1 MKLLCI
7 SNGHGED
14 GIAVRILKQLRSRPG
29 APSLA
34 ALPIVG
40 EGRAFEKAGIAIHGP
55 TQAMPSGGFI
65 YMDRSQLWRDLQGGL
80 VGLTLAQ
87 LKTARDWA
95 KGGGKILAVGDVV
108 PLAIA
113 WQSGAEYSFIGTAKS
128 EYSLRDEQRRLPGRP
143 FTDGWSGSVYVPWER
158 WLMAHRRCQEV
169 FVRDQLTADFL
180 QKRGVQARYPGNPMM
195 DDLETRADKLA
206 QLTATFAP
214 APAVLT
220 LALLPGSR
228 APEAFDNWQR
238 MVAAIAAVTDTF
250 GDRQVRLLAALAPA
264 LNLAAFKD
272 VLLDAGWQ
280 PVAGTYPTFQRP
292 GPQGN
297 SAVLVLTTDAFAEC
311 LHLADAALAT
321 AGTATEQA
329 VGLGKPVITWPGPGP
344 QFTYAFA
351 EAQSRLLGPSV
362 LLLRQPSE
370 AGAALQ
376 TCLADGPRLQLIAEN
391 GRRRMGL
398 PGAASA
404 IATVL
409 HQHYTQPP
417 YSGAA
422 PGAIPG
428 AT

>member
-14 GIAVRILKQLRSRPG
+14 GIAVRILKQLRQLPG
-29 APSLA
+29 APALA

-40 EGRAFEKAGIAIHGP
+40 EGRAYEKAGIPIQGP

-65 YMDRSQLWRDLQGGL
+65 YMDRQELVRDLQGGL

-87 LKTARDWA
+87 LKTARQWA
-95 KGGGKILAVGDVV
+95 KSGGKILAVGDIV

-113 WQSGAEYSFIGTAKS
+113 WQSGAEYSFVGTAKS
-128 EYSLRDEQRRLPGRP
+128 EYYIRDEARRLPDRP
-143 FTDGWSGSVYVPWER
+143 VLEGWSGSVYVPWER
-158 WLMAHRRCQEV
+158 WLMARPRCRGV
-169 FVRDQLTADFL
+169 FVRDQITAATL
-180 QKRGVQARYPGNPMM
+180 QNLGVPACYPGNPMM
-195 DDLETRADKLA
+195 DELETRADKLTR
-206 QLTATFAP
+206 LTATFPDAP
-214 APAVLT
+214 ARLT

-238 MVAAIAAVTDTF
+238 MVGAIASVMETF
-250 GDRQVRLLAALAPA
+250 GDRQIRLLAALAPS

-280 PVAGTYPTFQRP
+280 PVPGEYPTFRR
-292 GPQGN
+292 GRGW
-297 SAVLVLTTDAFAEC
+297 LVLTTNAFAEC

-321 AGTATEQA
+321 AGTAAEQA
-329 VGLGKPVITWPGPGP
+329 VGLGKPVITFPGPGP

-362 LLLRQPSE
+362 ILLEQPAE
-370 AGAALQ
+370 AGLALQ
-376 TCLADGPRLQLIAEN
+376 TCLANGPRLQQIAEN

-398 PGAASA
+398 PGAAGA
-404 IATVL
+404 IAKAL
-409 HQHYTQPP
+409 HQHYAEPP
-417 YSGAA
+417 YSSAA
-422 PGAIPG
+422 SW

>member
-14 GIAVRILKQLRSRPG
+14 GIAVRILKQLRSLPG
-29 APSLA
+29 APTLA

-40 EGRAFEKAGIAIHGP
+40 EGRAYEKAGIAIQGQ

-87 LKTARDWA
+87 LKTARQWA
-95 KGGGKILAVGDVV
+95 KSGGKILAVGDIV

-113 WQSGAEYSFIGTAKS
+113 WQSGAEYSFVGTAKS
-128 EYSLRDEQRRLPGRP
+128 EYSLRDERGRLPGRP
-143 FTDGWSGSVYVPWER
+143 PTDGWSGSVYVPWER
-158 WLMAHRRCQEV
+158 WLMAHSRCRGV
-169 FVRDQLTADFL
+169 FARDQLTADLL
-180 QKRGVQARYPGNPMM
+180 QKKGVPALYPGNPMM
-195 DDLETRADKLA
+195 DDLGTSADKLA
-206 QLTATFAP
+206 RLTATFPP
-214 APAVLT
+214 APARLT

-238 MVAAIAAVTDTF
+238 MVGAIASVMQTF
-250 GDRQVRLLAALAPA
+250 GDRQIRLLAALAPS

-272 VLLDAGWQ
+272 ILLEAGWQ
-280 PVAGTYPTFQRP
+280 PVAGEYLTFQ
-292 GPQGN
+292 QGN
-297 SAVLVLTTDAFAEC
+297 GVLALTTNAFAEC

-329 VGLGKPVITWPGPGP
+329 VGLGKPVVTFPGPGP

-362 LLLRQPSE
+362 MLLSQPSE
-370 AGAALQ
+370 VGAALQ
-376 TCLADGPRLQLIAEN
+376 ACLADGPRLQYIAEN
-391 GRRRMGL
+391 GRRRMGQ
-398 PGAASA
+398 PGAAGA
-404 IATVL
+404 IAKAL
-409 HQHYTQPP
+409 HQHYAGPP
-417 YSGAA
+417 YSD
-422 PGAIPG
+422 
-428 AT
+428 ATSWAT

>member
-14 GIAVRILKQLRSRPG
+14 GIAVRILKQLRSLPG
-29 APSLA
+29 APTLA

-40 EGRAFEKAGIAIHGP
+40 EGRAYEKAGIAIQGP

-87 LKTARDWA
+87 LKTARQWA
-95 KGGGKILAVGDVV
+95 KSGGKILAVGDVV

-128 EYSLRDEQRRLPGRP
+128 EYSLRDEGGRLPGRP
-143 FTDGWSGSVYVPWER
+143 PTDGWSGSVYVPWER
-158 WLMAHRRCQEV
+158 WLMAHPRCRGV
-169 FVRDQLTADFL
+169 FARDQLTADYL
-180 QKRGVQARYPGNPMM
+180 QKRGVPACYPGNPMM
-195 DDLETRADKLA
+195 DDLDTSADKLA
-206 QLTATFAP
+206 RLTATFAP
-214 APAVLT
+214 APARLT

-238 MVAAIAAVTDTF
+238 MVGAIASVMETF
-250 GDRQVRLLAALAPA
+250 GDRQIRLLAALAPA

-280 PVAGTYPTFQRP
+280 PGPGEYPTFQR
-292 GPQGN
+292 GN
-297 SAVLVLTTDAFAEC
+297 GVVVLTTNAFAEC
-311 LHLADAALAT
+311 LHLADAAIAT

-329 VGLGKPVITWPGPGP
+329 VGLGKPVVTFPGPGP

-351 EAQSRLLGPSV
+351 EAQSRLLGPSI
-362 LLLRQPSE
+362 LLLSQPNE

-376 TCLADGPRLQLIAEN
+376 ACLANGPRLQHIAEN
-391 GRRRMGL
+391 GRRRMGQ
-398 PGAASA
+398 PGAAGA
-404 IATVL
+404 IAKAL
-409 HQHYTQPP
+409 HRHYAEPP
-417 YSGAA
+417 YSDAA
-422 PGAIPG
+422 SW

>member
-14 GIAVRILKQLRSRPG
+14 GIAVRILKQLRQLPG
-29 APSLA
+29 SPTLA

-40 EGRAFEKAGIAIHGP
+40 EGRAYEKAGIPIQGP

-65 YMDRSQLWRDLQGGL
+65 YMDRHELVRDLRGGL

-87 LKTARDWA
+87 LKTARQWA
-95 KGGGKILAVGDVV
+95 QGGGKILAVGDIV

-128 EYSLRDEQRRLPGRP
+128 EYYIRDETHRLPGRP
-143 FTDGWSGSVYVPWER
+143 FLEGWSGSVYVPWER
-158 WLMAHRRCQEV
+158 WLMARPRCQSV
-169 FVRDQLTADFL
+169 FVRDRLTADTL
-180 QKRGVQARYPGNPMM
+180 QTLGVPALYPGNPMM
-195 DDLETRADKLA
+195 DGLETRADKLA
-206 QLTATFAP
+206 KLTAVFSSAP
-214 APAVLT
+214 ARIT

-228 APEAFDNWQR
+228 APEAFENWQR
-238 MVAAIAAVTDTF
+238 IVSAIASVMETF
-250 GDRQVRLLAALAPA
+250 GDRQIRLLAALAPA

-280 PVAGTYPTFQRP
+280 PVAGEYPTFQR
-292 GPQGN
+292 GN
-297 SAVLVLTTDAFAEC
+297 GVLVLTTDAFVES

-329 VGLGKPVITWPGPGP
+329 VGLGKPVITLPGSGP

-362 LLLRQPSE
+362 ILLSDPRTV
-370 AGAALQ
+370 GGVLQ
-376 TCLADGPRLQLIAEN
+376 ACLADGPRLQQIAEN
-391 GRRRMGL
+391 GRRRMGR
-398 PGAASA
+398 PGAAA
-404 IATVL
+404 TIAKAL
-409 HQHYTQPP
+409 HQQYAKPP
-417 YSGAA
+417 YSDAA
-422 PGAIPG
+422 W

>member
-14 GIAVRILKQLRSRPG
+14 GIAVRVLKQLRQLPG
-29 APSLA
+29 SPSLA

-40 EGRAFEKAGIAIHGP
+40 EGRAYEKAGIPIQGP

-65 YMDRSQLWRDLQGGL
+65 YMDRYQLWRDLQGGL

-87 LKTARDWA
+87 LRTARQWA
-95 KGGGKILAVGDVV
+95 KGGGKILAVGDIV

-128 EYSLRDEQRRLPGRP
+128 EYYIRDERHRLPGRP
-143 FTDGWSGSVYVPWER
+143 VLEGWSGSVYVPWER
-158 WLMAHRRCQEV
+158 WLMARPNCRGV
-169 FVRDQLTADFL
+169 FLRDQITTDTLRKL
-180 QKRGVQARYPGNPMM
+180 GVPAYYPGNPMM
-195 DDLETRADKLA
+195 DELNTRADKLA
-206 QLTATFAP
+206 QVTASFAP
-214 APAVLT
+214 ADSVLT

-238 MVAAIAAVTDTF
+238 MVEAIASVMETF
-250 GDRQVRLLAALAPA
+250 GDRQIRLLAALSPA

-272 VLLDAGWQ
+272 LLLEAGWQ
-280 PVAGTYPTFQRP
+280 PIPGNYPTLQR
-292 GPQGN
+292 GN
-297 SAVLVLTTDAFAEC
+297 GVLVLTTDAFAEC

-329 VGLGKPVITWPGPGP
+329 VGLGKPVVTFPGPGP

-351 EAQSRLLGPSV
+351 EAQSRLLGPSI
-362 LLLRQPSE
+362 LLLQDPKE
-370 AGAALQ
+370 AGAALKD
-376 TCLADGPRLQLIAEN
+376 CLADGPRLQRIAEN

-398 PGAASA
+398 PGAAGA
-404 IATVL
+404 IAKAL
-409 HQHYTQPP
+409 HQHYIEPP
-417 YSGAA
+417 YSD
-422 PGAIPG
+422 
-428 AT
+428 ATSWAT

>member
-14 GIAVRILKQLRSRPG
+14 GIAVRILKQLRSLPG
-29 APSLA
+29 APALA

-40 EGRAFEKAGIAIHGP
+40 EGRAYEKAGIALQGP

-65 YMDRSQLWRDLQGGL
+65 YMDRYQLWRDLRGGL

-87 LKTARDWA
+87 LKTARQWA
-95 KGGGKILAVGDVV
+95 QSGGKILAVGDIV

-113 WQSGAEYSFIGTAKS
+113 WQSGADYFFIGTAKS
-128 EYSLRDEQRRLPGRP
+128 EYYLRNEAGRLPGRP
-143 FTDGWSGSVYVPWER
+143 PLEGWSGSVYVPWER
-158 WLMAHRRCQEV
+158 WLMAHPRCRGA
-169 FVRDQLTADFL
+169 FVRDQLTADLL
-180 QKRGVQARYPGNPMM
+180 QKRGVPACYPGNPMM
-195 DDLETRADKLA
+195 DDLDTSADRLA
-206 QLTATFAP
+206 QLTAIVAP
-214 APAVLT
+214 ADSVLT

-238 MVAAIAAVTDTF
+238 MVGAIAAVMESF
-250 GDRQVRLLAALAPA
+250 GDRQVRLLAALAPS

-272 VLLDAGWQ
+272 VLLDAGWL
-280 PVAGTYPTFQRP
+280 PGPGEYPTFYR
-292 GPQGN
+292 GN
-297 SAVLVLTTDAFAEC
+297 GVVVLTTNAFAEC

-329 VGLGKPVITWPGPGP
+329 VGLGKPVVTFPGPGP

-351 EAQSRLLGPSV
+351 EAQSRLLGPSII
-362 LLLRQPSE
+362 LLNQPGE

-376 TCLADGPRLQLIAEN
+376 ACLADGPRLQRIAEN

-398 PGAASA
+398 PGAAGA
-404 IATVL
+404 IAKAL
-409 HQHYTQPP
+409 HQHYGTSA
-417 YSGAA
+417 YSAA
-422 PGAIPG
+422 TDWAL
-428 AT
+428 

>member
-14 GIAVRILKQLRSRPG
+14 GIAVRILKQLRKLPG
-29 APSLA
+29 SPSLA

-40 EGRAFEKAGIAIHGP
+40 EGRAYEKAGIQIQGP

-65 YMDRSQLWRDLQGGL
+65 YMDRQELVRDLQGGL

-87 LKTARDWA
+87 LKAARQWA
-95 KGGGKILAVGDVV
+95 SSGGKILAVGDIV

-128 EYSLRDEQRRLPGRP
+128 EYYIRDEAHRLPGRP
-143 FTDGWSGSVYVPWER
+143 LLEGWSGSVYVPWER
-158 WLMAHRRCQEV
+158 WLMAHPRCQRV
-169 FVRDQLTADFL
+169 FLRDQLTANTL
-180 QKRGVQARYPGNPMM
+180 QKLGVPALYPGNPMM
-195 DDLETRADKLA
+195 DELETRADTLA
-206 QLTATFAP
+206 KLTATFPP
-214 APAVLT
+214 APARLS

-238 MVAAIAAVTDTF
+238 MVSAIASVMETF

-280 PVAGTYPTFQRP
+280 PVLGEYPMFQR
-292 GPQGN
+292 GN
-297 SAVLVLTTDAFAEC
+297 GVLVLTTNAFAEC
-311 LHLADAALAT
+311 LHLADAAIAT

-329 VGLGKPVITWPGPGP
+329 VGLGKPVVTFPGPGP

-351 EAQSRLLGPSV
+351 EAQSRLLGPSI
-362 LLLRQPSE
+362 LLLDDPQQT
-370 AGAALQ
+370 GAALQ
-376 TCLADGPRLQLIAEN
+376 NCLADGPRLQQITEN
-391 GRRRMGL
+391 GRRRMGP
-398 PGAASA
+398 PGAAGA
-404 IATVL
+404 IAQIL
-409 HQHYTQPP
+409 HQHYARPP
-417 YSGAA
+417 YSD
-422 PGAIPG
+422 
-428 AT
+428 ATSWAT

>member
-14 GIAVRILKQLRSRPG
+14 GIAVRILKQLRQLPG

-40 EGRAFEKAGIAIHGP
+40 EGRAYEKACIPVYGP

-65 YMDRSQLWRDLQGGL
+65 YMDRHELLRDLQGGL

-87 LKTARDWA
+87 LRAVRQWA
-95 KGGGKILAVGDVV
+95 KSGGKILAVGDIV

-113 WQSGAEYSFIGTAKS
+113 WQSGADYSFVGTAKS
-128 EYSLRDEQRRLPGRP
+128 EYSLRDETGRLPGRP
-143 FTDGWSGSVYVPWER
+143 PTDGWSGSVYVPWER
-158 WLMAHRRCQEV
+158 WLMAHPRCQKV
-169 FVRDQLTADFL
+169 FARDQLTADFL
-180 QKRGVQARYPGNPMM
+180 QKKGVPARYPGNPMM
-195 DDLETRADKLA
+195 DDLETSADKLA

-214 APAVLT
+214 APALLT

-228 APEAFDNWQR
+228 APEVFDNWQR
-238 MVAAIAAVTDTF
+238 MVTAIASVMETF
-250 GDRQVRLLAALAPA
+250 GDRQIRLLAALTPA

-280 PVAGTYPTFQRP
+280 PVTGQYPTFQKEN
-292 GPQGN
+292 G
-297 SAVLVLTTDAFAEC
+297 VLVLTTNAFAEC
-311 LHLADAALAT
+311 LHLADAVLAT

-329 VGLGKPVITWPGPGP
+329 VGLGKPVVTFSGPGP
-344 QFTYAFA
+344 QFTYTFA
-351 EAQSRLLGPSV
+351 ESQSRLLGPSV
-362 LLLRQPSE
+362 MLLSQPSE
-370 AGAALQ
+370 AGAALRD
-376 TCLADGPRLQLIAEN
+376 CLADAPRLQQIAEN
-391 GRRRMGL
+391 GRRRMGP

-404 IATVL
+404 IAQAL
-409 HQHYTQPP
+409 HEQYAQPP
-417 YSGAA
+417 YSGATSL
-422 PGAIPG
+422 

>member
-14 GIAVRILKQLRSRPG
+14 GIAVRILKQLRQLPG

-65 YMDRSQLWRDLQGGL
+65 YMDRSQLWRDVQGGL

-87 LKTARDWA
+87 LKTARQWA
-95 KGGGKILAVGDVV
+95 KSGGKILAVGDVV
-108 PLAIA
+108 PLVIA
-113 WQSGAEYSFIGTAKS
+113 WQSGADYSFVGTAKS
-128 EYSLRDEQRRLPGRP
+128 EYSLRDERGRLPGRP
-143 FTDGWSGSVYVPWER
+143 PTDGWSGSVYVPWER
-158 WLMAHRRCQEV
+158 WLMARPRCQGV
-169 FVRDQLTADFL
+169 FARDQLTADIL
-180 QKRGVQARYPGNPMM
+180 QKKGVPAIYPGNPMM
-195 DDLETRADKLA
+195 DDLETSADKLA
-206 QLTATFAP
+206 RLTATVAP
-214 APAVLT
+214 APARLT

-238 MVAAIAAVTDTF
+238 MVSAIASVMETF
-250 GDRQVRLLAALAPA
+250 GDRQVRLLAALAPS

-280 PVAGTYPTFQRP
+280 PVAGEYPTFQRL
-292 GPQGN
+292 GPDGN
-297 SAVLVLTTDAFAEC
+297 SGVLVLTTDAFAEC

-329 VGLGKPVITWPGPGP
+329 VGLGKPVVTFPGPGP

-351 EAQSRLLGPSV
+351 EAQLRLLGPSV
-362 LLLRQPSE
+362 MLLSQPDQS
-370 AGAALQ
+370 GAALRD
-376 TCLADGPRLQLIAEN
+376 CLADGPRLQRIAEN
-391 GRRRMGL
+391 GRRRMGQ
-398 PGAASA
+398 PGAAGA
-404 IATVL
+404 IAKVL
-409 HQHYTQPP
+409 HQHYAEPP
-417 YSGAA
+417 YSDAA
-422 PGAIPG
+422 SW

>member
-14 GIAVRILKQLRSRPG
+14 GIAVRILKQLRQLPG

-40 EGRAFEKAGIAIHGP
+40 EGRAFEKAGIAIQGP

-65 YMDRSQLWRDLQGGL
+65 YMDRHELVRDLQGGL

-87 LKTARDWA
+87 LKTARQWA
-95 KGGGKILAVGDVV
+95 KSGGKILAVGDIV

-113 WQSGAEYSFIGTAKS
+113 WQSGAEYSFVGTAKS
-128 EYSLRDEQRRLPGRP
+128 EYYLRDEVHRLPGRP
-143 FTDGWSGSVYVPWER
+143 PLEGWSGSVYVPWER
-158 WLMAHRRCQEV
+158 WMMARPRCQGV
-169 FVRDQLTADFL
+169 FVRDQLTADRL
-180 QKRGVQARYPGNPMM
+180 QRHGVPARYPGNPMM
-195 DDLETRADKLA
+195 DELGTRADRLA
-206 QLTATFAP
+206 QLTAMFPSAP
-214 APAVLT
+214 AHLT

-238 MVAAIAAVTDTF
+238 MVGAIASVLETF
-250 GDRQVRLLAALAPA
+250 GDRQIRLLAALAPA

-272 VLLDAGWQ
+272 VLLEAGWQ
-280 PVAGTYPTFQRP
+280 PIPGDYPSFQRQN
-292 GPQGN
+292 GL
-297 SAVLVLTTDAFAEC
+297 LVLTTNAFAES

-329 VGLGKPVITWPGPGP
+329 VGLGKPVVTFPGPGP

-351 EAQSRLLGPSV
+351 ESQSRLLGPSV
-362 LLLRQPSE
+362 ILLDRPDQ

-376 TCLADGPRLQLIAEN
+376 SCLADGPQLQQIAEN

-398 PGAASA
+398 PGASGA
-404 IATVL
+404 IAKVL
-409 HQHYTQPP
+409 HQHYASPP
-417 YSGAA
+417 YSDAA
-422 PGAIPG
+422 W

>member
-14 GIAVRILKQLRSRPG
+14 GIAVRVLKQLRQLPG
-29 APSLA
+29 SPSLA

-40 EGRAFEKAGIAIHGP
+40 EGRAYEKAGIPIQGP

-65 YMDRSQLWRDLQGGL
+65 YMDRHELLRDLQGGL

-87 LKTARDWA
+87 LKTARQWA
-95 KGGGKILAVGDVV
+95 KSGGKILAVGDIV

-128 EYSLRDEQRRLPGRP
+128 EYYIRDEHHRLPGRP
-143 FTDGWSGSVYVPWER
+143 LLEGWSGSVYVPWER
-158 WLMAHRRCQEV
+158 WLMARPRCQGV
-169 FVRDQLTADFL
+169 FLRDQLTADTL
-180 QKRGVQARYPGNPMM
+180 RSLGVPAHYPGNPMM
-195 DDLETRADKLA
+195 DELETRAEKLT
-206 QLTATFAP
+206 QITATFPP
-214 APAVLT
+214 APARLT

-238 MVAAIAAVTDTF
+238 MVEAIASVMETF
-250 GDRQVRLLAALAPA
+250 GDRQIRLLAALAPS

-280 PVAGTYPTFQRP
+280 PVAGEYPTFQR
-292 GPQGN
+292 GN
-297 SAVLVLTTDAFAEC
+297 GMLVLTTNAFAEC

-329 VGLGKPVITWPGPGP
+329 VGLGKPVVTFPGSGP

-351 EAQSRLLGPSV
+351 EAQSRLLGPSI
-362 LLLRQPSE
+362 LLLSQPSE

-376 TCLADGPRLQLIAEN
+376 RCLADAPRLQQIAEN
-391 GRRRMGL
+391 GRRRMGP
-398 PGAASA
+398 PGAAGA
-404 IATVL
+404 IAEAL
-409 HQHYTQPP
+409 HQHYAQPP
-417 YSGAA
+417 YSDATSWAA
-422 PGAIPG
+422 
-428 AT
+428 

>member
-14 GIAVRILKQLRSRPG
+14 GIAVRILKQLRQLPG

-40 EGRAFEKAGIAIHGP
+40 EGRAYEKAGIAIHGP

-65 YMDRSQLWRDLQGGL
+65 YMDRDQLWRDVRGGL

-87 LKTARDWA
+87 LKTARQWA
-95 KGGGKILAVGDVV
+95 KSGGKILAVGDIV

-128 EYSLRDEQRRLPGRP
+128 EYYLRDETQRLPGRP
-143 FTDGWSGSVYVPWER
+143 PLEGWSGSVYVPWER
-158 WLMAHRRCQEV
+158 WLMAHPRCQGV
-169 FVRDQLTADFL
+169 FARDQLTTDFL
-180 QKRGVQARYPGNPMM
+180 QRKGVPALYPGNPMM

-206 QLTATFAP
+206 RLTATFAP

-238 MVAAIAAVTDTF
+238 MIGAIASVMETF
-250 GDRQVRLLAALAPA
+250 GNRQIRLLAALSPS

-272 VLLDAGWQ
+272 GLLDAGWQ
-280 PVAGTYPTFQRP
+280 PVVGELPTFQRQ
-292 GPQGN
+292 GSQGN
-297 SAVLVLTTDAFAEC
+297 SGVLVLTTNAFAEC

-329 VGLGKPVITWPGPGP
+329 VGLGKPVVTFPGPGP
-344 QFTYAFA
+344 QFTDAFA

-362 LLLRQPSE
+362 ILLSQPHE

-376 TCLADGPRLQLIAEN
+376 TCLADGPRLQRIVEN
-391 GRRRMGL
+391 GRRRMGQ
-398 PGAASA
+398 PGAARA

-409 HQHYTQPP
+409 HQHYAQPP
-417 YSGAA
+417 YSD
-422 PGAIPG
+422 
-428 AT
+428 ATSRVT

>member
-14 GIAVRILKQLRSRPG
+14 GIAVRILKQLRQLPG

-40 EGRAFEKAGIAIHGP
+40 EGRAYEKAGIAIYGP

-65 YMDRSQLWRDLQGGL
+65 YMDRYQLWRDLQGGL

-87 LKTARDWA
+87 LKTARQWA
-95 KGGGKILAVGDVV
+95 KSGGKILAVGDIV

-113 WQSGAEYSFIGTAKS
+113 WQSGADYSFIGTAKS
-128 EYSLRDEQRRLPGRP
+128 EYYIRDEHHRLPGRP
-143 FTDGWSGSVYVPWER
+143 FLEGWSGSVYVPWER
-158 WLMAHRRCQEV
+158 WLMTRPCCRGV
-169 FVRDQLTADFL
+169 FVRDQLTADIL
-180 QKRGVQARYPGNPMM
+180 QKRGVSARYPGNPMM
-195 DDLETRADKLA
+195 DDLATRADTLTK
-206 QLTATFAP
+206 LTATFAP
-214 APAVLT
+214 AAARLT

-238 MVAAIAAVTDTF
+238 MVGAIAAVMETF
-250 GDRQVRLLAALAPA
+250 GDRQIRLLAALTPS

-280 PVAGTYPTFQRP
+280 PVAGEYPTFQR
-292 GPQGN
+292 GN
-297 SAVLVLTTDAFAEC
+297 GVLVLTTNAFSEC

-329 VGLGKPVITWPGPGP
+329 VGLGKPVITFPGPGP

-362 LLLRQPSE
+362 MVLHQPSE
-370 AGAALQ
+370 AGTALRD
-376 TCLADGPRLQLIAEN
+376 CLADGPRLQQIAEN
-391 GRRRMGL
+391 GRRRMGS
-398 PGAASA
+398 PGAAGA
-404 IATVL
+404 IAKAL
-409 HQHYTQPP
+409 HQQYAEPP
-417 YSGAA
+417 YSDAA
-422 PGAIPG
+422 SWV
-428 AT
+428 T

>member
-14 GIAVRILKQLRSRPG
+14 GIAVRILKQLRQLPG
-29 APSLA
+29 APTLA

-40 EGRAFEKAGIAIHGP
+40 EGRAYEKAGIAIQGP

-65 YMDRSQLWRDLQGGL
+65 YMDRHELLRDLQGGL

-95 KGGGKILAVGDVV
+95 KSGGKILAVGDIV

-113 WQSGAEYSFIGTAKS
+113 WQSGAEYFFIGTAKS
-128 EYSLRDEQRRLPGRP
+128 EYYLRNEAHRLPGRP
-143 FTDGWSGSVYVPWER
+143 MLEGWSGSVYVPWER
-158 WLMAHRRCQEV
+158 WLMARPRCQGV
-169 FVRDQLTADFL
+169 FLRDQLTADTL
-180 QKRGVQARYPGNPMM
+180 QRLGVPALYPGNPMM
-195 DDLETRADKLA
+195 DELETRADKLA
-206 QLTATFAP
+206 RLTATFPP
-214 APAVLT
+214 APTRLT

-238 MVAAIAAVTDTF
+238 MVSAIASVMETF
-250 GDRQVRLLAALAPA
+250 GDRQVRLLAALAPS

-280 PVAGTYPTFQRP
+280 SVAGEYPTFQC
-292 GPQGN
+292 GN
-297 SAVLVLTTDAFAEC
+297 GVLVLTTNAFAEC
-311 LHLADAALAT
+311 LHLADAAIAT

-329 VGLGKPVITWPGPGP
+329 VGLGKPVLTFPGSGP

-351 EAQSRLLGPSV
+351 EAQSRLLGPSI
-362 LLLRQPSE
+362 LLLHDPRA
-370 AGAALQ
+370 AGATLQ
-376 TCLADGPRLQLIAEN
+376 VCLADSPRLQQIAEN

-398 PGAASA
+398 PGAAGA
-404 IATVL
+404 IAKAV
-409 HQHYTQPP
+409 HQHSAQPP

-422 PGAIPG
+422 SL